1 MNLKR
6 PIKMLIKQAN
16 VQANRERNEFAKTL
30 GITGVQMSVID
41 FLANQK
47 GNSAFQH
54 DIERELDIRR
64 STTTVLI
71 QRMERSGLVKRVV
84 ALNDKRKKK
93 VQLTSKAL
101 SLVEQIKEY
110 VKNDDLELLSHF
122 SEEEIQN
129 TVKVLEFIKIGEK

>member
-1 MNLKR
+1 MKK

-30 GITGVQMSVID
+30 RITGVQMSVID
-41 FLANQK
+41 FLSNQAD
-47 GNSAFQH
+47 NSAFQH
-54 DIERELDIRR
+54 DIEQELDIRR

-71 QRMERSGLVKRVV
+71 QRMEKNDLVKRVV
-84 ALNDKRKKK
+84 APTDKRKKK
-93 VQLTSKAL
+93 VQLTSKARG
-101 SLVEQIKEY
+101 LVGQIKEY

-129 TVKVLEFIKIGEK
+129 TVKVLEFIKTGGNNG